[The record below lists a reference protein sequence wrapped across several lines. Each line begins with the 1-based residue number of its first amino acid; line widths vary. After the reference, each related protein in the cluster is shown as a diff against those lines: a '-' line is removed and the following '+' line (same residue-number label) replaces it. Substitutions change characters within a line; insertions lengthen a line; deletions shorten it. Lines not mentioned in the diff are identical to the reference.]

1 MILLTIRIR
10 LALLARYQSGYSTT
24 TALTKVVQDI
34 YGGFGNNHCTVMVL
48 VNFSLVF
55 SCVNHRILVAK
66 LRDDFHFSQAACN
79 LILFF
84 LERRKQIVRLGEVKS
99 KKERDASGGTPQGS
113 CLSAL
118 LFSLYINSLPNSLR
132 CYYHLCAD
140 DLPMDNI
147 DLDAIAS
154 WAERNQLIP

>member
-55 SCVNHRILVAK
+55 SCVNHHILVAK

-99 KKERDASGGTPQGS
+99 NERDASGGTPQGS

-118 LFSLYINSLPNSLR
+118 LFSLPNSLR

-147 DLDAIAS
+147 DLDATAS
-154 WAERNQLIP
+154 WVERNQLIP